1 MSHPHAVRREHT
13 LGSLQ
18 PVTRPGATMMVTAP
32 ASTTGPRSSGLPGH
46 PLRWRHRHQI
56 PVGGAPTTAAI
67 RSDPAGLS

>member
-1 MSHPHAVRREHT
+1 
-13 LGSLQ
+13 
-18 PVTRPGATMMVTAP
+18 MMVTAP